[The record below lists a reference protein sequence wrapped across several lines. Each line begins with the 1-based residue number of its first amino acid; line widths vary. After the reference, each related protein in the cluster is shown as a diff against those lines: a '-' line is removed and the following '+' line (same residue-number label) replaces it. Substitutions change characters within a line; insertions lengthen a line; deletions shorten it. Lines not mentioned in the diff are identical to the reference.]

1 MVNLLP
7 PKLAKRA
14 SSIIKSHIVWAS
26 NFQITKLGLVVRCWE
41 ICERMVVRNKVVN
54 IDGPK
59 ISMDIDK
66 LSMLVKI
73 G

>member
-1 MVNLLP
+1 MVNLLH
-7 PKLAKRA
+7 PKLARRDG
-14 SSIIKSHIVWAS
+14 SIIKSHIVWAS
-26 NFQITKLGLVVRCWE
+26 SFQITKFSLVVRYWE
-41 ICERMVVRNKVVN
+41 ICQRMAVRNKVVN
-54 IDGPK
+54 IDDPK